1 MRGLKLNMAQNL
13 KSYLIDGLAN
23 SQSFRSDKARREK
36 ADMFLQAAFGEQYDG
51 LESVEL
57 DEATRLSA
65 NIMISSI
72 DNMQAL
78 TKLKTEGV
86 VKKTPLLTRTRESA
100 TSSIQSLRDTVNQF
114 TENLNNK
121 INEIENKSRDALNKG
136 FDFAEAR
143 LESVA
148 DSIGH
153 KFDKFKSF
161 GRNLY
166 YKSAVAFATGKQAF
180 INHDENN
187 PQFGMSAVTVKTF
200 TENMTLLKNKLAEP
214 FDSMM
219 LNMKDFPK
227 DSLLGRL
234 QDRIYDSMDKR
245 YDQVMAIEEKYANLK
260 NVEFTNN
267 AGFAYNAPVET
278 PIADQPSPERDVPR
292 PDLSHVEITNMESQ
306 APTPAPVA
314 DDQPEPESASI
325 DNGFVEDAG
334 FVSNVPSAEQP
345 LDIAFGQG
353 DIEYDSVP
361 TLTAA
366 EFADFENAGLT
377 FTDADALAYDET
389 PALTDEDLN
398 DLLGAGAPAL

>member
-51 LESVEL
+51 LGSVEL

-86 VKKTPLLTRTRESA
+86 VQKTPLLTRARESA

-121 INEIENKSRDALNKG
+121 IDEIENKSRDALNKG
-136 FDFAEAR
+136 FDFVEAR

-166 YKSAVAFATGKQAF
+166 YKSAVAFASGKQAF
-180 INHDENN
+180 INYDENN
-187 PQFGMSAVTVKTF
+187 PQFGMSAVTVKSF
-200 TENMTLLKNKLAEP
+200 SENMTLLKNKLAEP
-214 FDSMM
+214 FDALM

-260 NVEFTNN
+260 NVEFMNN
-267 AGFAYNAPVET
+267 AGFRYGAPVE
-278 PIADQPSPERDVPR
+278 PEYDQPAPAQDAPR
-292 PDLSHVEITNMESQ
+292 PDLSHVEVKNMESH
-306 APTPAPVA
+306 APTSAPVEEH
-314 DDQPEPESASI
+314 QPEVDHESSSI
-325 DNGFVEDAG
+325 DSGFAENAG
-334 FVSNVPSAEQP
+334 YVSDDSPEQP
-345 LDIAFGQG
+345 VEMAFGKDNVKQDG
-353 DIEYDSVP
+353 VP
-361 TLTAA
+361 TLTA
-366 EFADFENAGLT
+366 EDFADFENAGLV
-377 FTDADALAYDET
+377 YDET
-389 PALTDEDLN
+389 PVLTDEDLN
-398 DLLGAGAPAL
+398 SLLGAGAPVL

>member
-36 ADMFLQAAFGEQYDG
+36 ADMFLQATFGEQYDG
-51 LESVEL
+51 LGSVEL

-86 VKKTPLLTRTRESA
+86 VQKTPLLTRARESA

-121 INEIENKSRDALNKG
+121 IDEIENKSRDALNKG
-136 FDFAEAR
+136 FDFVEAR

-166 YKSAVAFATGKQAF
+166 YKSAIAFASGKQAF
-180 INHDENN
+180 INYDENN
-187 PQFGMSAVTVKTF
+187 PQFGMSAVTVKSF
-200 TENMTLLKNKLAEP
+200 SENMTLLKNKLAEP
-214 FDSMM
+214 FDAMM

-234 QDRIYDSMDKR
+234 QDRMYDSMEKR

-260 NVEFTNN
+260 NVEFMNN
-267 AGFAYNAPVET
+267 AGFRYEAPVE
-278 PIADQPSPERDVPR
+278 PDYDQPAPAQDAPR
-292 PDLSHVEITNMESQ
+292 PDLSHT
-306 APTPAPVA
+306 
-314 DDQPEPESASI
+314 
-325 DNGFVEDAG
+325 G
-334 FVSNVPSAEQP
+334 FVSHDSSEQP
-345 LDIAFGQG
+345 VEKAFGKDNVEQ
-353 DIEYDSVP
+353 DSVP
-361 TLTAA
+361 TLTA
-366 EFADFENAGLT
+366 EDFADLKNAGLA
-377 FTDADALAYDET
+377 FTDVDAPVYDET

-398 DLLGAGAPAL
+398 SLLGAGAPAL

>member
-51 LESVEL
+51 LGSVEL

-86 VKKTPLLTRTRESA
+86 VQKTPLLTRARESA

-121 INEIENKSRDALNKG
+121 IDEIENKSRDALNKG
-136 FDFAEAR
+136 FDFVEAR

-166 YKSAVAFATGKQAF
+166 YKSAIAFASGKQAF
-180 INHDENN
+180 INYDENN
-187 PQFGMSAVTVKTF
+187 PQFGMSAVTVKSF
-200 TENMTLLKNKLAEP
+200 SENMTLLKNKLAEP
-214 FDSMM
+214 FDAMM

-234 QDRIYDSMDKR
+234 QDRMYDSMEKR

-260 NVEFTNN
+260 NVEFMNN
-267 AGFAYNAPVET
+267 AGFRYEAPVE
-278 PIADQPSPERDVPR
+278 PDYDQPAPAQDAPR
-292 PDLSHVEITNMESQ
+292 PDLSHVEVKNMESH
-306 APTPAPVA
+306 APMPAPVEELQSEV
-314 DDQPEPESASI
+314 DHESSSI
-325 DNGFVEDAG
+325 DSGFVEDTG
-334 FVSNVPSAEQP
+334 FVSHDSSEQP
-345 LDIAFGQG
+345 VEKAFGKDNVEQ
-353 DIEYDSVP
+353 DSVP
-361 TLTAA
+361 TLTA
-366 EFADFENAGLT
+366 EDFADLKML
-377 FTDADALAYDET
+377 DS
-389 PALTDEDLN
+389 
-398 DLLGAGAPAL
+398 LLRM